1 MLVCAFDTTTPL
13 LLALPE
19 IGRSKV
25 RSVRRDRWLGK
36 QVRSFGWTQLFAYLF
51 ADGAQRWNRR
61 YWRAFRPRRENP
73 QREKVSIDCRDIYVG
88 FSHGERWAVAL
99 VCSEFY
105 RRFQFFASI
114 DFCLELFF
122 FSTSIELVYRVWTM
136 FGIVVKEIYFV
147 FFFFLRDEEL
157 HLSWKEIISTS
168 SYSFSLILRFLLWE
182 FNSINFVILIFD
194 FTFVLSV
201 VS

>member
-122 FSTSIELVYRVWTM
+122 FFNLYWVSISGMNDVWYCCERNL
-136 FGIVVKEIYFV
+136 FRFFLS
-147 FFFFLRDEEL
+147 FFFFKEL
-157 HLSWKEIISTS
+157 HLSWKEIIS

-182 FNSINFVILIFD
+182 FNSINFVIFIFD

>member
-1 MLVCAFDTTTPL
+1 MLSTQPPL
-13 LLALPE
+13 SSSPSPKSAGQKWEAWGAIDDLGSKCGVSVERNYLHIYSRTGHNDETGDIEERFALVAK
-19 IGRSKV
+19 IH
-25 RSVRRDRWLGK
+25 
-36 QVRSFGWTQLFAYLF
+36 
-51 ADGAQRWNRR
+51 
-61 YWRAFRPRRENP
+61 
-73 QREKVSIDCRDIYVG
+73 REKKFRSIAGIYTWD
-88 FSHGERWAVAL
+88 FLTAERWAVAL

-122 FSTSIELVYRVWTM
+122 FFNLYWVSISGMNDVWYCCERNL
-136 FGIVVKEIYFV
+136 FRFFLS
-147 FFFFLRDEEL
+147 FFFFKEL
-157 HLSWKEIISTS
+157 HLSWKEIIS

>member
-1 MLVCAFDTTTPL
+1 MLSTHENPL

-19 IGRSKV
+19 
-25 RSVRRDRWLGK
+25 SVGQKWEAWHDRWLGK

-51 ADGAQRWNRR
+51 ADGTRQRWNRR

-73 QREKVSIDCRDIYVG
+73 QRKSFDRFQGIYWRER
-88 FSHGERWAVAL
+88 FSRERWAVAL

-114 DFCLELFF
+114 DFCLKFF
-122 FSTSIELVYRVWTM
+122 FFFNLYWVSISSMNDVWYCCEKNL
-136 FGIVVKEIYFV
+136 FPFF

-157 HLSWKEIISTS
+157 RKEIILS
-168 SYSFSLILRFLLWE
+168 SSRTFSFILRFLLWE
-182 FNSINFVILIFD
+182 FNSINFFNEILIFD
-194 FTFVLSV
+194 HISCICCFVEC
-201 VS
+201 